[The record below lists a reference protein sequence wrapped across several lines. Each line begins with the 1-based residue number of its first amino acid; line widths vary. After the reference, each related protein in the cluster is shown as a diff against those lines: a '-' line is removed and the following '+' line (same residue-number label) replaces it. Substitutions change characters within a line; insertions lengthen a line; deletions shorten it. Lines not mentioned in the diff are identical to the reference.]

1 MQTRTSSV
9 SDIVTDEFFPELL
22 AEIVHFLKQF
32 ESIMTVNHESYSTFN
47 TVLNRCLFHIAKHS
61 TLHLILEEIGWYGN
75 AAVSPEG
82 WKSLRQTLTK
92 LYFVQ
97 ISECIPSLINKLT
110 NINVEQHPDLFNDEV
125 AKYSYLPNI
134 LLRNLLNDTKLGIT
148 TKSMA
153 FEGACMLAD
162 ISGFTK
168 LSGACCEEGSSGLD
182 RLHDAC
188 SGYLGKFVQTVYT
201 YNGDGKGSTMTG
213 NYYNG

>member
-1 MQTRTSSV
+1 MNV
-9 SDIVTDEFFPELL
+9 EDISAEEFFPELL
-22 AEIVHFLKQF
+22 AVIVNFLQQT
-32 ESIMTVNHESYSTFN
+32 ENVITSNSDAHTVFN
-47 TVLNRCLFHIAKHS
+47 SVLNRSLFHIAKHS

-75 AAVSPEG
+75 AVMSAEM
-82 WKSLRQTLTK
+82 WKGLKQTLTK

-97 ISECIPSLINKLT
+97 LSSCIPSLINKLS
-110 NINVEQHPDLFNDEV
+110 NINVEQHPDLFSDKV

-134 LLRNLLNDTKLGIT
+134 LLRNLLNDSKLGVT
-148 TKSMA
+148 TKSIA

-201 YNGDGKGSTMTG
+201 YNGDGRC
-213 NYYNG
+213 

>member
-1 MQTRTSSV
+1 MTSIGG
-9 SDIVTDEFFPELL
+9 DIVSEEFFPELL
-22 AEIVHFLKQF
+22 ALIVN
-32 ESIMTVNHESYSTFN
+32 SIAQYNSDMIVQYDSLTDLNTILNH
-47 TVLNRCLFHIAKHS
+47 CLFHIAKHS

-75 AAVSPEG
+75 AVMSAEMWIG
-82 WKSLRQTLTK
+82 LRQTLTK

-97 ISECIPSLINKLT
+97 LSSCVPSLMNKLS

-134 LLRNLLNDTKLGIT
+134 LLRNLLNDSKLGVT
-148 TKSMA
+148 TKSIA

-168 LSGACCEEGSSGLD
+168 LSGACCVEGSSGLD

-201 YNGDGKGSTMTG
+201 YNGDGRC
-213 NYYNG
+213 